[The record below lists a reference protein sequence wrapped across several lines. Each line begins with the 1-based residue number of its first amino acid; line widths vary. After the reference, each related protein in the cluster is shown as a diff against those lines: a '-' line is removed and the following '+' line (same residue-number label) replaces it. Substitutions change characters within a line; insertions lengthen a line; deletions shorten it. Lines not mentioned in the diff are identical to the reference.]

1 MDSVE
6 DFLKRL
12 LKGENP
18 ALDKMAGNAKRR
30 IGQSVDSNVRQINQQ
45 GAQSGFRGIGANK
58 INDAYRTGSDATV
71 QMEDSLMDKEMQSQ
85 QFAAQGLMQLDA
97 QKTDFWDVLS
107 GVLGSGVGALTGGLG
122 GGLGMSLASNL
133 FKK

>member
-12 LKGENP
+12 LMGNNP
-18 ALDKMAGNAKRR
+18 ALDRMAGNAKRR

-45 GAQSGFRGIGANK
+45 GAQSGFRGVTANN

-71 QMEDSLMDKEMQSQ
+71 QMEDSLMDKEMQGQ